1 MRMRSVGV
9 EEEFLLFD
17 ANHDRL
23 ADVGPE
29 VAAAAERSSDSD
41 TDGQFEKE
49 LKQAQAEHAS
59 SPTTS
64 LAALAEELASQRRQL
79 VAAARR
85 HGARVVASGTSPVG
99 DESATTPD
107 ERYRH
112 MERRFAALQRS
123 ELTCAMHV
131 HVSVDSD
138 DEAVAVLDRIAPWLS
153 VLAAITANSP
163 FHGGRDTGYASY
175 RRIVWNQWPT
185 AGPTN
190 SFADPAAYRR
200 LVQNLIETGAARDE
214 GMMYFDARLSADYPT
229 VELRVCD
236 VCIEVEDAVA
246 IAGLSRALVETAA
259 RAEGRR
265 DLPSELL
272 RAASWRAARFGLSD
286 ELVDLTGASGAV
298 ATVPAWDLVD
308 ALIAHVQPALDEAG
322 DTAVVGRALDRIRRE
337 GTGAERQR
345 GGAGRQGPAGAVAAA
360 TIGADVTARR

>member
-1 MRMRSVGV
+1 
-9 EEEFLLFD
+9 
-17 ANHDRL
+17 
-23 ADVGPE
+23 
-29 VAAAAERSSDSD
+29 
-41 TDGQFEKE
+41 
-49 LKQAQAEHAS
+49 
-59 SPTTS
+59 
-64 LAALAEELASQRRQL
+64 
-79 VAAARR
+79 
-85 HGARVVASGTSPVG
+85 VASGTSPVG

-272 RAASWRAARFGLSD
+272 RAASWRAARFGLSG
-286 ELVDLTGASGAV
+286 ELVDLTGACGV

-308 ALIAHVQPALDEAG
+308 ALIAHVQTALDEAG
-322 DTAVVGRALDRIRRE
+322 DTAVVARALDRIRRE

-345 GGAGRQGPAGAVAAA
+345 RGAGRQGPAGAVAAA